1 MKTRSAS
8 LAAFLICI
16 LTATIAS
23 AWGVPSFPG
32 KSSLPVSTSASAD
45 PDAFL
50 AKAKNAEALVDKS
63 SDLLFKAV
71 ASKEEQEKMEAMK
84 KKLNETTDDKEKNAL
99 RQQITES
106 EMATIEKRSKDKELL
121 DKADQMDS
129 KKKQQIA
136 NGFYNLSLGSL
147 QTAALIPEGT
157 SIANSITNNPV
168 NAARLGLK
176 AKSVYESV
184 KTLGGLGS
192 NIAKVLS
199 AIKPL
204 MSAAKIETKAPS
216 SASEKP
222 KEIEGGI

>member
-1 MKTRSAS
+1 MKPNS
-8 LAAFLICI
+8 LSLSAFLICMA
-16 LTATIAS
+16 TATIAA
-23 AWGVPSFPG
+23 AWGIPSFPG
-32 KSSLPVSTSASAD
+32 KSSLPVSTSVAAD
-45 PDAFL
+45 PDVFL
-50 AKAKNAEALVDKS
+50 AKAKRAEALVDKS
-63 SDLLFKAV
+63 SDLLFQAV
-71 ASKEEQEKMEAMK
+71 ASKEEQEKIEAMK
-84 KKLNETTDDKEKNAL
+84 MKLNETTDDKEKNAL

-157 SIANSITNNPV
+157 SIANAITNNPA
-168 NAARLGLK
+168 NAVRLGLK

-184 KTLGGLGS
+184 KTLAGLGS
-192 NIAKVLS
+192 NTTKVLR

-204 MSAAKIETKAPS
+204 MSAAKIETRAPS
-216 SASEKP
+216 SATDTP

>member
-1 MKTRSAS
+1 MRSRT
-8 LAAFLICI
+8 ICCSAI
-16 LTATIAS
+16 VICLLTSVHAG
-23 AWGVPSFPG
+23 AWGIPSIPG
-32 KSSLPVSTSASAD
+32 RAALPVSTSASAD

-50 AKAKNAEALVDKS
+50 VKAKNAERLVDRS
-63 SDLLFKAV
+63 SDHLFNAV

-121 DKADQMDS
+121 DKAEQMDS

-147 QTAALIPEGT
+147 QTAALVPEGT
-157 SIANSITNNPV
+157 SIANSITNNPA
-168 NAARLGLK
+168 NAVRLGLK
-176 AKSVYESV
+176 AKSVYDSV

-192 NIAKVLS
+192 NITKVLS
-199 AIKPL
+199 AIRPL

-216 SASEKP
+216 SASDTP
-222 KEIEGGI
+222 KEIDGGI